1 MARKRQRKVEKNKS
15 CMGKERMLPTKL
27 TIQRLSAQVKGSS
40 QKYARM
46 GPLKRV
52 EISSGWS
59 AKKRVDDLCEAA
71 SIEIIRRACL
81 AGFNLS
87 GMSCDILESERG
99 LSIESLEEIKN
110 LNGTIFVRF
119 VNQTLPG
126 NDSNIEE
133 LADNRPVREKK
144 PKLQAPVHS
153 SPTKLVNK
161 SMDSSIIGSQN
172 PVAAWLSVTAMLRL
186 GRLIQ
191 PRKETMIRVEGFD
204 VNNEWS
210 SSRNVLF
217 CVEDEQFGEGGFRK
231 AYKCTSSDEN
241 FPGIWLLKK
250 YNDKVKSDFQLL
262 GMDD

>member
-1 MARKRQRKVEKNKS
+1 M
-15 CMGKERMLPTKL
+15 
-27 TIQRLSAQVKGSS
+27 
-40 QKYARM
+40 
-46 GPLKRV
+46 
-52 EISSGWS
+52 
-59 AKKRVDDLCEAA
+59 DDLCEAA
-71 SIEIIRRACL
+71 SIEVIRRACL

-87 GMSCDILESERG
+87 GMSCDILESERMK
-99 LSIESLEEIKN
+99 IESLEEIKN

-126 NDSNIEE
+126 NDSDIEE

-153 SPTKLVNK
+153 SPTELVNK
-161 SMDSSIIGSQN
+161 SMDSSVIGSQN
-172 PVAAWLSVTAMLRL
+172 PVAASLSVTAMLRL